1 MYHRGKGRRLII
13 LVHSLIWELSNVE
26 VTRELEGSGE
36 SESIHRDERVGSK
49 CADLGTKDAAEA
61 STCAR
66 KNDWLPVLPKN
77 SVRRCIVFLPIFQF
91 EFSGGMH
98 QR

>member
-1 MYHRGKGRRLII
+1 MY
-13 LVHSLIWELSNVE
+13 SLIWDLSNTCIE
-26 VTRELEGSGE
+26 IACELTGSGE
-36 SESIHRDERVGSK
+36 SESIHRDGREQTAGIK
-49 CADLGTKDAAEA
+49 YKDLGTKDAAEDP
-61 STCAR
+61 TGGR
-66 KNDWLPVLPKN
+66 KNYWIPGLPDN